1 MLPITSVTG
10 RAPLA
15 SLLGYVRPHAG
26 GLLGGAVLMFL
37 GGLANLAQPM
47 VVKSLID
54 ALTGG
59 TPYREPMLL
68 LVSLLMLSVIVGVW
82 GMYLVELTAESVV
95 LTARRRLVARLLRLR
110 VAVVDGAEPGDLLSR
125 ATGDTTQLRA
135 AATSNV
141 VDLVAGIL
149 QIAGAVV
156 LMARLDAVL
165 LAVVLIVLLLLAAV
179 TLALVP
185 RIRTAGEQAQEAVG
199 GMGAVLERALGA
211 FRTVKANGAE
221 ERQAAAVHAAARQAW
236 RRGRQAARWVSL
248 AGIATGLAVQVA
260 FIVVL
265 GVGGAR
271 VAAGGLAVSSLVAFL
286 LYLFY
291 LGGPV
296 TQLVGGFTGLQA
308 GLAAVRRIDGIAE
321 LAAEDLDRSVDAP
334 ADRAAPVTVTFRD
347 VSLRHRPGG
356 PAILEHVDLRLPATG
371 LTAIVGPSG
380 AGKTTLLA
388 LIERFYDPT
397 TGQVEID
404 GRDVREWPL
413 ANLRA
418 RIGYV
423 EQDAPVLS
431 GTLRD
436 NVTMGSAHAAEP
448 WLAEVLERTRL
459 VPLLRRLP
467 DGLDTLVGHRGAT
480 LSGGERQR
488 IAIARALLRR
498 PGLLLLDEPTSQ
510 LDAMNERALGEIV
523 AAVSR
528 TTTVLMV
535 AHRLS
540 TVTRADRIVVLDAGR
555 VRAVGTHA
563 DLVDGCELYRG
574 LAATQLLTGAGTQVQ
589 VPRQSSDIAAI

>member
-1 MLPITSVTG
+1 MLPITSAAG

-15 SLLGYVRPHAG
+15 SLLSYVRPHAR
-26 GLLGGAVLMFL
+26 GLLGGAALMFL

-68 LVSLLMLSVIVGVW
+68 LVSLLLLSVVVGVW

-110 VAVVDGAEPGDLLSR
+110 IAVLDGAEPGDLLSR

-141 VDLVAGIL
+141 VDLVAGVL

-165 LAVVLIVLLLLAAV
+165 LTVVLVVLLVLAAV

-185 RIRTAGEQAQEAVG
+185 RIRSAGEQAQEAVG
-199 GMGAVLERALGA
+199 GMGAVLERTLGA

-296 TQLVGGFTGLQA
+296 TQLVGGVTGLQA

-321 LAAEDLDRSVDAP
+321 LAAEDLDRPGHAP
-334 ADRAAPVTVTFRD
+334 AGSIPAPVTVAFRN

-356 PAILEHVDLRLPATG
+356 PAVLEHVDLRLPATG
-371 LTAIVGPSG
+371 LTAVVGPSG

-388 LIERFYDPT
+388 LIERFYDPSS
-397 TGQVEID
+397 GQVEID
-404 GRDVREWPL
+404 GRDVRDWPL
-413 ANLRA
+413 ADLRA

-436 NVTMGSAHAAEP
+436 NVTMGSAHAPEP
-448 WLAEVLERTRL
+448 WLAEVLEQTRL

-467 DGLDTLVGHRGAT
+467 DGLDTTVGHHGTT

-528 TTTVLMV
+528 TTTVVMV

-555 VRAVGTHA
+555 ISAVGTHA

-574 LAATQLLTGAGTQVQ
+574 LAATQLLAGAGTQ
-589 VPRQSSDIAAI
+589 PLRQSSDIATI

>member
-1 MLPITSVTG
+1 MLPITRAAG

-15 SLLGYVRPHAG
+15 SLLSYVRPHAR
-26 GLLGGAVLMFL
+26 GLLGGALLMFL

-59 TPYREPMLL
+59 TPYHQPMLL
-68 LVSLLMLSVIVGVW
+68 LVSLLVLSVIVGVW

-95 LTARRRLVARLLRLR
+95 LTARQRLVTRLLRLR

-141 VDLVAGIL
+141 IDLVAGTF
-149 QIAGAVV
+149 QIAGAVL

-165 LAVVLIVLLLLAAV
+165 LAVVLVVLLMLAAV

-185 RIRTAGEQAQEAVG
+185 RIRSAGEQAQEAVG
-199 GMGAVLERALGA
+199 GMGAVLERTLGA

-221 ERQAAAVHAAARQAW
+221 ERQAAAVHDAARQAW

-321 LAAEDLDRSVDAP
+321 LAAEDLDRPVDAL
-334 ADRAAPVTVTFRD
+334 AGSTAAPVTVTFRD

-356 PAILEHVDLRLPATG
+356 PTILEHVDLRLPATG

-397 TGQVEID
+397 TGHVEID
-404 GRDVREWPL
+404 GRDVRDWPL
-413 ANLRA
+413 ADLRA

-436 NVTMGSAHAAEP
+436 NVTMGSAHVPEP

-459 VPLLRRLP
+459 VPLLQRLP
-467 DGLDTLVGHRGAT
+467 DGLGTEVGHRGAS

-528 TTTVLMV
+528 TTTVVMV

-555 VRAVGTHA
+555 IRAVGTHA
-563 DLVDGCELYRG
+563 DLLDDCELYRG
-574 LAATQLLTGAGTQVQ
+574 LAATQLLTGAGAQV
-589 VPRQSSDIAAI
+589 RKQSSDIAAV

>member
-1 MLPITSVTG
+1 MPPSTCAAG
-10 RAPLA
+10 RTPLA
-15 SLLGYVRPHAG
+15 SLLSYVRPHAS
-26 GLLGGAVLMFL
+26 GLLGGAALMFL

-59 TPYREPMLL
+59 TPYRGPMLA
-68 LVSLLMLSVIVGVW
+68 LVSLLLFSVVVGVW

-95 LTARRRLVARLLRLR
+95 LTARRRLVTRLLRLR
-110 VAVVDGAEPGDLLSR
+110 VAVVDGAEPGDLMSR
-125 ATGDTTQLRA
+125 VTGDTTQLRA

-141 VDLVAGIL
+141 VDLVAGVF

-156 LMARLDAVL
+156 LMARLDPVL
-165 LAVVLIVLLLLAAV
+165 LAVVLVVLLLLAAV

-185 RIRTAGEQAQEAVG
+185 RIRRAGEQAQEAVG
-199 GMGAVLERALGA
+199 GMGAVLERTLGA

-221 ERQAAAVHAAARQAW
+221 EQQARAVHAAAGRAW

-248 AGIATGLAVQVA
+248 AGVATGLAVQVA
-260 FIVVL
+260 FLVVL

-271 VAAGGLAVSSLVAFL
+271 VAADELAVSALVAFL

-308 GLAAVRRIDGIAE
+308 GLAAVRRIDGIAD
-321 LAAEDLDRSVDAP
+321 LAAEDLSRP
-334 ADRAAPVTVTFRD
+334 ADPDRVGAPVTVRFRD
-347 VSLRHRPGG
+347 VSLRHRPDG
-356 PAILEHVDLRLPATG
+356 PAILDRVDLRLPPTG
-371 LTAIVGPSG
+371 LTAVVGPSG

-388 LIERFYDPT
+388 LVERFHDPT

-404 GRDVREWPL
+404 GRDVRDWPL
-413 ANLRA
+413 AELRA

-431 GTLRD
+431 GTLLD
-436 NVTMGSAHAAEP
+436 NLTMGSAQLSES

-467 DGLDTLVGHRGAT
+467 DGLHTAVGHRGAS

-510 LDAMNERALGEIV
+510 LDAMNERALGQIV
-523 AAVSR
+523 ADVAR
-528 TTTVLMV
+528 TTTVVMV

-540 TVTRADRIVVLDAGR
+540 TVTGADRIVVLESGR
-555 VRAVGTHA
+555 IRAVGTHA
-563 DLVDGCELYRG
+563 DLVDGCDLYRG
-574 LAATQLLTGAGTQVQ
+574 LAATQMLAGTG
-589 VPRQSSDIAAI
+589 PRRSQQSSDIAAI